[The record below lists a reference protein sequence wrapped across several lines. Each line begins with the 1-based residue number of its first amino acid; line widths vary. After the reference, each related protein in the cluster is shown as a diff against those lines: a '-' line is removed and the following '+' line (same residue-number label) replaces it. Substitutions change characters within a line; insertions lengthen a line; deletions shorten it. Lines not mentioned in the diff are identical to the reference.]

1 VSRDEYTQWC
11 DGWANCSG
19 KFSRAKRH
27 QEKKYDVAILRL
39 LSYIDSILIS
49 EKVMPSDFAVVVA
62 RKKEK
67 LCTLEKNRWEEVNN
81 PKIDHQES
89 YPSSAWNM
97 FRRSL
102 RKKYPASYDQKAI
115 NRNCS

>member
-1 VSRDEYTQWC
+1 MLLDGIIANFDE
-11 DGWANCSG
+11 
-19 KFSRAKRH
+19 
-27 QEKKYDVAILRL
+27 EKEYDVAILRL

-67 LCTLEKNRWEEVNN
+67 LCTLEKNRWEEVEN

-97 FRRSL
+97 FRRSF
-102 RKKYPASYDQKAI
+102 RKKI
-115 NRNCS
+115 RRTL